1 MLVAV
6 QSVKDKDSMVLV
18 CNAETSAS
26 IGRDNVVTASLENQ
40 TLSGDAIYTVRME
53 PRIKY
58 GEIGGR
64 KRFKTAI
71 GLLITRIGEQFNPRK
86 GPVAKGIRL
95 EQRLRLTNDLKVIG
109 THVGMMGGT
118 SSMRERG
125 RAFGL
130 EATFKPKGSIEG
142 RELMVGWNTMRT
154 QRLALSGR
162 DLGGQQVNGGTL
174 AMVQHLS
181 PETVMN
187 ARVQMSGSGQSTLS
201 VRVTSH
207 DKMAMRWAYL
217 MPVLGWLVDKVSKRS
232 NEPAD
237 F

>member
-1 MLVAV
+1 V
-6 QSVKDKDSMVLV
+6 QSVKDKESMVLV
-18 CNAETSAS
+18 CNAESS
-26 IGRDNVVTASLENQ
+26 LSLGRDNVVTLSLESQ
-40 TLSGDAIYTVRME
+40 TLSGDAIYTVRVE
-53 PRIKY
+53 PRLKY
-58 GEIGGR
+58 GNLGGR

-71 GLLITRIGEQFNPRK
+71 GLLNTRIGEEFNPRK

-95 EQRLRLTNDLKVIG
+95 EQRVRLTDGIKVVG
-109 THVGMMGGT
+109 SHVGMMGGT
-118 SSMRERG
+118 SNMRERG

-130 EATFKPKGSIEG
+130 EASYKPKSSIEG

-162 DLGGQQVNGGTL
+162 DLGGQQIHGGTL

-181 PETVMN
+181 PETVLN
-187 ARVQMSGSGQSTLS
+187 ARIQMSGSSQSTLS

-207 DKMAMRWAYL
+207 DKMQMRWAYV
-217 MPVLGWLVDKVSKRS
+217 MPVVGWLFDKLSKRS
-232 NEPAD
+232 TEPAD

>member
-1 MLVAV
+1 LV

-18 CNAETSAS
+18 CNAETSVP
-26 IGRDNVVTASLENQ
+26 IGRDNMVTASLESQ
-40 TLSGDAIYTVRME
+40 TLSGDAIYTVRIE

-64 KRFKTAI
+64 KRFKTAV
-71 GLLITRIGEQFNPRK
+71 GLLNTRIGEEFNPRK

-95 EQRLRLTNDLKVIG
+95 EQRVRILEGVKLIG
-109 THVGMMGGT
+109 THVGMMAAT
-118 SSMRERG
+118 SSMKERG
-125 RAFGL
+125 RAFGI
-130 EATFKPKGSIEG
+130 EASYKPKSSIEG

-162 DLGGQQVNGGTL
+162 DLGGQQVNGGTI

-187 ARVQMSGSGQSTLS
+187 ARIQMSGSGQSTLS
-201 VRVTSH
+201 VRITSH
-207 DKMAMRWAYL
+207 DQMAMRWAYV
-217 MPVLGWLVDKVSKRS
+217 MPVLGWLLDKLTNRS
-232 NEPAD
+232 HESAD